1 MAVLSSMSCATAKI
15 DLALYFKVLTAF
27 LSKYST
33 LCNIREQ
40 VHQHILIGLGYH
52 FGDVSFS
59 EQNTHSFIFFINR
72 MTENM
77 RSGSM
82 RQRTNVDRFRLQFS
96 SSSLKLLSTHH
107 ISPSPWIIHLP
118 ESPRKLCY
126 TFPQII
132 GQTRNKRRLTE
143 ANLIILVCRLPN
155 SNFRKEAYLSKKL
168 HALFVCPMCF
178 MCSYNLTNLY
188 FIYFCQIIFRSGLSH
203 NTLSNL
209 LKDLFSANTL
219 CFCKMPC
226 KMNRMWKSISRR
238 NVNTGVR
245 SATHFPSRGSRAGR
259 QFVRVRGTYY
269 NSGDHTKISRMSLDP
284 CSWRRICRVG
294 AWSDLVVSSAW
305 GERGTPP
312 TVICAYRKQVHPNR
326 TRMDKDQSVGS
337 GDAHG
342 ASSSTADVKVLDKI
356 TRWGPALT
364 VPSFFLRLQE
374 LPYCYRFRNNVARV
388 KDSPLKI
395 LSHLHACIGRIEEY
409 IKRDFL

>member
-1 MAVLSSMSCATAKI
+1 MPISSHWGWMAVLSSMSCATAKI

-188 FIYFCQIIFRSGLSH
+188 FIYFCQIIFRSGLCTILWVTFWRTYFLRTHYVFVKCHAKWIECESQFRAEMS
-203 NTLSNL
+203 TLASEAQRTSL
-209 LKDLFSANTL
+209 LGEVVQAGSL
-219 CFCKMPC
+219 C
-226 KMNRMWKSISRR
+226 
-238 NVNTGVR
+238 GY
-245 SATHFPSRGSRAGR
+245 AA
-259 QFVRVRGTYY
+259 
-269 NSGDHTKISRMSLDP
+269 HTI
-284 CSWRRICRVG
+284 I
-294 AWSDLVVSSAW
+294 LV
-305 GERGTPP
+305 
-312 TVICAYRKQVHPNR
+312 
-326 TRMDKDQSVGS
+326 
-337 GDAHG
+337 
-342 ASSSTADVKVLDKI
+342 I
-356 TRWGPALT
+356 TRKSAECP
-364 VPSFFLRLQE
+364 
-374 LPYCYRFRNNVARV
+374 
-388 KDSPLKI
+388 
-395 LSHLHACIGRIEEY
+395 
-409 IKRDFL
+409 